1 MIPVINDFTSYWYL
15 GVHNKKKIYVG
26 ILFGENILVHG
37 KKQYDLS
44 QLITHNNSRIKTVL
58 LNNDKT
64 ILYALFEN
72 TILYAFTLRLDCDSK
87 YITNNVEQIF
97 ICQDDL
103 CLLHTNGQ
111 TTDINMCTINNEITK
126 GYNINTNYN
135 DIIKVPSISANLY
148 SCWTTENKILY
159 ALQYMLCIDKQN
171 KFKYNDTQM
180 LPKKSIIKYTNIKIH
195 RQITDVCICY
205 YQLAILYDDHTLDM
219 YNVYSSIYDT
229 PDQKN
234 IVFNKTITGVI
245 AISPANRHNIG
256 ILLESGT
263 VVIHKYNNR
272 ENIQYKGIRVPNSG
286 YCMDYSCLTAI
297 YFPQYFK
304 KRFFAFMASVK
315 YAENINIKMPKYLYF
330 MVANYFK

>member
-26 ILFGENILVHG
+26 ILFGENILVYG

-72 TILYAFTLRLDCDSK
+72 TILYAFTLYPDCDPE

-97 ICQDDL
+97 TCQDDL

-111 TTDINMCTINNEITK
+111 ITDINICTINNNIIK

-135 DIIKVPSISANLY
+135 DIIKVPSISANLIPY
-148 SCWTTENKILY
+148 LTIENGALY

-171 KFKYNDTQM
+171 KFKYNDTKM
-180 LPKKSIIKYTNIKIH
+180 LPKNPIIKYTNINIH

-205 YQLAILYDDHTLDM
+205 HQLAILYDDHTLDM
-219 YNVYSSIYDT
+219 YFSIYDT
-229 PDQKN
+229 PDKKN

-263 VVIHKYNNR
+263 VVIHKYDNQ
-272 ENIQYKGIRVPNSG
+272 ENIQYKGIRVPNSE
-286 YCMDYSCLTAI
+286 YCMDYGCLTAR

-304 KRFFAFMASVK
+304 KRFFAFIASVK